1 MAKIHPLLAI
11 ISLLFSNIV
20 SQTVK
25 QVEGL
30 TSIYTWSLS
39 RTTDPARISKC
50 RIRWEGRCK
59 HGISVDA
66 VVFDGI
72 GGKSTESMASS
83 TAVLDNLLNM
93 MEEMEMEMSFD
104 EITPTVLDNLLNMM
118 DEMETEM
125 SFDEITPE
133 FYEKIEIA
141 LGNLDTEEQ
150 YTKEESE
157 PAPPSILPPFS
168 LLEGSDAHD
177 EDDLRSFVTPAM
189 VANRNIAVKN
199 QQTVMNNDEAS
210 LGNNNNNSHITN
222 QNNGTDQNQTSLP
235 AKFTATRKRP
245 TTEIPRRGQIIGNN
259 YDNTDDGTNR
269 QNNLQQ
275 QDRNSNPD
283 GIPVLFNWKQY
294 DDGSIVGKVKQ
305 SPYFNDGATVHTS
318 AVLPGA
324 CGGDYIITASK
335 SM

>member
-93 MEEMEMEMSFD
+93 M
-104 EITPTVLDNLLNMM
+104 

-141 LGNLDTEEQ
+141 LGNLDTEDQ
-150 YTKEESE
+150 YTKEESK
-157 PAPPSILPPFS
+157 PTPPSILPPFS

-283 GIPVLFNWKQY
+283 GIPVLFNWKQH